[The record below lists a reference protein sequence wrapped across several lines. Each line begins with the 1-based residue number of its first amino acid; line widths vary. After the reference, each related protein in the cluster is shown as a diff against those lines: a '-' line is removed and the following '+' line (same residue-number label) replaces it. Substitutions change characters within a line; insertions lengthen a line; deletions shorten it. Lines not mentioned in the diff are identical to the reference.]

1 MCNRFLL
8 GNGFCNFLN
17 KIFLTHH
24 IIYFMKKYLLPA
36 VALLFFSCKENKNN
50 TSETE
55 VVTKTDTLKLPPP
68 DEKAAKNKFSNV
80 LGWPAGKSPTA
91 PEGFTVTRFAEN
103 IKSPRNMIQAANG
116 DIFVVLSNSERTKT
130 EKIKNDI
137 SGKSDAEVGG
147 KSANRIILYRD
158 ANKDGIAESSS
169 VFLDN
174 LNQPYG
180 MLIIKDQFYVANTD
194 GLWVYPYKEG
204 DMKITK
210 PGKKIV
216 NLPAGGYNNHWTR
229 NLIANKDQSKIYI
242 SVGSGS
248 NVGENGMENEVRRA
262 NILEVNPDGSGEKI
276 YAAGLR
282 NPVGMS
288 WNPSTGEL
296 WTVVNER
303 DELGDELV
311 PDYLTSVKQ
320 NKFYGWP
327 YAYFGKNEDPRRKG
341 EKPDLVAKT
350 IVPDVPLGSHTAS
363 LGLSF
368 YTGNQFP
375 EKYKNGAF
383 IGQHGS
389 WNRSSLVGYQ
399 VAFVLFTNGK
409 AAGSYQPF
417 LTGFIA
423 NEEKGDVYGRPVG
436 VLQIADGSLLV
447 ADDVSGIVWR
457 VAYNKK

>member
-1 MCNRFLL
+1 
-8 GNGFCNFLN
+8 
-17 KIFLTHH
+17 
-24 IIYFMKKYLLPA
+24 MKNYLLPA
-36 VALLFFSCKENKNN
+36 VAVLFFSCKETKK
-50 TSETE
+50 TDGSGQSDEA
-55 VVTKTDTLKLPPP
+55 VTQTDTLKLPPP
-68 DEKAAKNKFSNV
+68 DEKSAKNKFSNV
-80 LGWPAGKSPTA
+80 IGWPKDKTPAA
-91 PEGFTVTRFAEN
+91 PAGFTVTRFAEG
-103 IKSPRNMIQAANG
+103 IKSPRNMIQGDNG
-116 DIFVVLSNSERTKT
+116 DIFVVLSNSERSTAD
-130 EKIKNDI
+130 KIKNDL

-158 ANKDGIAESSS
+158 ANKDGIPETSS
-169 VFLDN
+169 VFLTN

-180 MLIIKDQFYVANTD
+180 MLIIKDKFYVANTD
-194 GLWVYPYKEG
+194 GLYVYPYKAG
-204 DMKITK
+204 DTKITQ
-210 PGKKIV
+210 PGKKILS
-216 NLPAGGYNNHWTR
+216 LPAGGYNNHWTR
-229 NLIANKDQSKIYI
+229 NLITNKDQSKIYI

-288 WNPSTGEL
+288 WNPTTGDL

-303 DELGDELV
+303 DELGDDLV
-311 PDYLTSVKQ
+311 PDYLTSVKRDA
-320 NKFYGWP
+320 FYGWP

-363 LGLSF
+363 LGLTF
-368 YTGNQFP
+368 YTGSQFP
-375 EKYKNGAF
+375 ETYKNGAF

-389 WNRSSLVGYQ
+389 WNHSTLVGYQ
-399 VAFVLFTNGK
+399 VAFVPFKDGK
-409 AAGSYQPF
+409 ASGSYQPF

-423 NEEKGDVYGRPVG
+423 DEAKGDVYGRPVG

-457 VAYNKK
+457 VSHTKK

>member
-1 MCNRFLL
+1 
-8 GNGFCNFLN
+8 
-17 KIFLTHH
+17 
-24 IIYFMKKYLLPA
+24 MKNYLLPISA
-36 VALLFFSCKENKNN
+36 ILLFACKENDKKNN
-50 TSETE
+50 PIDSANTVSTQ
-55 VVTKTDTLKLPPP
+55 TDTLKLPPP
-68 DEKAAKNKFSNV
+68 DEKNAKNKFSNV
-80 LGWPAGKSPTA
+80 IGWPKDKSPTA
-91 PEGFTVTRFAEN
+91 PAGFFVTRFAEN
-103 IKSPRNMIQAANG
+103 IKSPRNMIQADNG
-116 DIFVVLSNSERTKT
+116 DVFVVLSNSERSATD
-130 EKIKNDI
+130 KIKNDI

-147 KSANRIILYRD
+147 KSANKILLYRD
-158 ANKDGIAESSS
+158 VNKDGIPETSS

-180 MLIIKDQFYVANTD
+180 MLIIKDKFYVANTD
-194 GLWVYPYKEG
+194 GVWVYPYKAGET
-204 DMKITK
+204 KIIK
-210 PGKKIV
+210 AGKKIL

-229 NLIANKDQSKIYI
+229 NLIASRDNTKIYI

-248 NVGENGMENEVRRA
+248 NVGENGMENEIRRA
-262 NILEVNPDGSGEKI
+262 NILQINADGTNESI

-288 WNPSTGEL
+288 WNPETGEL

-311 PDYLTSVKQ
+311 PDYLTTVKQ
-320 NKFYGWP
+320 NAFYGWP

-341 EKPDLVAKT
+341 ERPDLVSKT

-363 LGLSF
+363 LGLTF
-368 YTGNQFP
+368 YKGTQFP

-399 VAFVLFTNGK
+399 VAFVPFKNGK
-409 AAGSYQPF
+409 ATGSYEPF

-423 NEEKGDVYGRPVG
+423 NKAKGDVYGRPVG
-436 VLQIADGSLLV
+436 VLEMSDGSLLV

-457 VAYNKK
+457 IAYKK

>member
-1 MCNRFLL
+1 MKHYFLPM
-8 GNGFCNFLN
+8 
-17 KIFLTHH
+17 LT
-24 IIYFMKKYLLPA
+24 LLT
-36 VALLFFSCKENKNN
+36 LSCKENKTEKTEGN
-50 TSETE
+50 TA
-55 VVTKTDTLKLPPP
+55 VTKTDTLKLPAP
-68 DEKAAKNKFSNV
+68 DEKNSKTKFSNV
-80 LGWPAGKSPTA
+80 LGWSKGKAPVA

-103 IKSPRNMIQAANG
+103 IKSPRNMIQAENG
-116 DIFVVLSNSERTKT
+116 DVFVVLSNSERTVS

-137 SGKSDAEVGG
+137 SGKSDAEVDG

-158 ANKDGIAESSS
+158 ANKDGIPESST
-169 VFLDN
+169 VFLAN

-180 MLIIKDQFYVANTD
+180 MLIINDQFYVANTD
-194 GLWVYPYKEG
+194 GLWVYPYKLG
-204 DMKITK
+204 DTKITK

-216 NLPAGGYNNHWTR
+216 SLPAGGYNNHWTR

-248 NVGENGMENEVRRA
+248 NVGENGMDKEVRRA

-288 WNPSTGEL
+288 WNPVTGEL

-303 DELGDELV
+303 DELGDDLV

-320 NKFYGWP
+320 NAFYGWP
-327 YAYFGKNEDPRRKG
+327 YSYFGKNEDPRRKG
-341 EKPDLVAKT
+341 ERPDLVQKT
-350 IVPDVPLGSHTAS
+350 IVPDVALGSHTAS
-363 LGLSF
+363 LGLTF
-368 YTGNQFP
+368 YTGSQFP
-375 EKYKNGAF
+375 EKYKDGAF

-399 VAFVLFTNGK
+399 VAFVPFKNGK
-409 AAGSYQPF
+409 PSGSYQPF

-423 NEEKGDVYGRPVG
+423 NEAKGDVYGRPVG
-436 VLQIADGSLLV
+436 VLQMADGSLLV
-447 ADDVSGIVWR
+447 ADDVGGIVWR
-457 VAYNKK
+457 VSHKN

>member
-1 MCNRFLL
+1 
-8 GNGFCNFLN
+8 
-17 KIFLTHH
+17 
-24 IIYFMKKYLLPA
+24 MKNYLFLPA
-36 VALLFFSCKENKNN
+36 VALLFFSCKDNKNKSGESGKGN
-50 TSETE
+50 E

-68 DEKAAKNKFSNV
+68 DEKNSKNKFSNV
-80 LGWPAGKSPTA
+80 IGWGKDKKPIA

-103 IKSPRNMIQAANG
+103 IKSPRNMIQAENG
-116 DIFVVLSNSERTKT
+116 DIFVVLSNSERTAT
-130 EKIKNDI
+130 EKVKNDI
-137 SGKSDAEVGG
+137 SGKSDAEVAG
-147 KSANRIILYRD
+147 KSANTIILYRD
-158 ANKDGIAESSS
+158 ANKDGIPESSS
-169 VFLDN
+169 VFLAG

-194 GLWVYPYKEG
+194 GLYVYPYKSG
-204 DMKITK
+204 DTKITK

-248 NVGENGMENEVRRA
+248 NVGENGMDKEVRRA

-276 YAAGLR
+276 FAAGLR

-288 WNPSTGEL
+288 WNPATGAL

-320 NKFYGWP
+320 NAFYGWP

-363 LGLSF
+363 LGLTF
-368 YTGNQFP
+368 YTGSQFP
-375 EKYKNGAF
+375 GNYKNGAF

-399 VAFVLFTNGK
+399 VAFVSFKNGK
-409 AAGSYQPF
+409 ASGSYQPF

-423 NEEKGDVYGRPVG
+423 DEAKGDVYGRPVG

-457 VAYNKK
+457 VSYTKK

>member
-1 MCNRFLL
+1 MFFVISETENHNL
-8 GNGFCNFLN
+8 
-17 KIFLTHH
+17 K
-24 IIYFMKKYLLPA
+24 YMKNYILPIL
-36 VALLFFSCKENKNN
+36 ALLTLSCKENKNDKAENN
-50 TSETE
+50 TA
-55 VVTKTDTLKLPPP
+55 VTKTDTLKLPAP
-68 DEKAAKNKFSNV
+68 DEKNSKTKFSNV
-80 LGWPAGKSPTA
+80 LGWSKGKAPVA

-103 IKSPRNMIQAANG
+103 IKSPRNMIQAENG
-116 DIFVVLSNSERTKT
+116 DVFVVLSNSERTVS

-137 SGKSDAEVGG
+137 SGKSDAEVDG

-158 ANKDGIAESSS
+158 TNKDGIPESSS
-169 VFLDN
+169 VFLAN

-180 MLIIKDQFYVANTD
+180 MLIINDQFYVANTD
-194 GLWVYPYKEG
+194 GLWVYPYKLG
-204 DMKITK
+204 DTKITK

-248 NVGENGMENEVRRA
+248 NVGENGMDKEVRRA

-288 WNPSTGEL
+288 WNPVTGEL

-303 DELGDELV
+303 DELGDDLV

-320 NKFYGWP
+320 NAFYGWP
-327 YAYFGKNEDPRRKG
+327 YSYFGKNEDPRRKG
-341 EKPDLVAKT
+341 ERPDLVQKT

-363 LGLSF
+363 LGLTF
-368 YTGNQFP
+368 YTGSQFP

-399 VAFVLFTNGK
+399 VAFVPFKNGK
-409 AAGSYQPF
+409 PSGSYQPF

-423 NEEKGDVYGRPVG
+423 NEAKGDVYGRPVG
-436 VLQIADGSLLV
+436 VLQMADGSLLV
-447 ADDVSGIVWR
+447 ADDVGGIVWR
-457 VAYNKK
+457 VSRKN